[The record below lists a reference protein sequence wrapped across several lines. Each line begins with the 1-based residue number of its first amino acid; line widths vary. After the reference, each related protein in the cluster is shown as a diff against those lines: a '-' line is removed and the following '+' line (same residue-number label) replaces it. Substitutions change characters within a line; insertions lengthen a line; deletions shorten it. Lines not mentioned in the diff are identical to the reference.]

1 MANTQSFRA
10 KVRSQSAPKQ
20 RPETGY
26 SKKKLSLNEMMES
39 RNSLSG
45 ARMQKSCSKVQEAIN
60 FKNAVMGKLGRSY
73 DFTREPELEPEV
85 YHLRKDKFT

>member
-20 RPETGY
+20 RPEVGY

-45 ARMQKSCSKVQEAIN
+45 VKMQRSCSQVQEATN

-73 DFTREPELEPEV
+73 DFSREPGPEPGV
-85 YHLRKDKFT
+85 YSLQKL